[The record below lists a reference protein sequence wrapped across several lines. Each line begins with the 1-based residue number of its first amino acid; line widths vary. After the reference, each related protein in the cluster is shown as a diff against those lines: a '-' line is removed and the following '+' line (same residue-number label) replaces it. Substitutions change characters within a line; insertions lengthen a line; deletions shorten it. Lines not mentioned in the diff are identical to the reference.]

1 MDSLKFA
8 NLLLLLLLRLCKAEP
23 HSLLGA
29 SSTRVKP
36 DYRGFAQ
43 VSLRP
48 GTGALRHQHTWLRWF
63 DQPHRACL
71 HIPEEESQMTTNGDI
86 LRLGFSSHG
95 RIIGIVGDGSWFP
108 MNMNK

>member
-48 GTGALRHQHTWLRWF
+48 GQVLSGISTPGSGGLINLIGPVYISLRRK
-63 DQPHRACL
+63 
-71 HIPEEESQMTTNGDI
+71 
-86 LRLGFSSHG
+86 
-95 RIIGIVGDGSWFP
+95 V
-108 MNMNK
+108 K